1 MKIYKYGIL
10 STASIVPRFINALR
24 ESKTGEVLAIASRSA
39 EKAAE
44 KAKEWNIPKSYESYE
59 ALLMD
64 SDIEVVYVAMINSE
78 HYRYSLK
85 ALEAGKNVICE
96 KPFTLR
102 KEHAQHL
109 FQVAREKG
117 LFIAEAQKS
126 VFLPVMQDIRELIQE
141 GKLGAVQF
149 ADFTSSCSAVY
160 NDWLHRAE
168 AGGGAMAGSASYS
181 IHLAKYLFGE
191 KVTAY
196 SGLCTRGNSEV
207 DEQCVINLSLG
218 NRILF
223 VSKISTNVKAI
234 DRALIFGE
242 LGYIEI
248 AEYWKARRAVIHY
261 NTGEEVVIEHPCKH
275 ELIYEIRHFHEC
287 MEKGL
292 LQSPVMSEEMTVST
306 LEILDGIRDGWNR

>member
-1 MKIYKYGIL
+1 MKKYRYGIL
-10 STASIVPRFINALR
+10 STASIVPRFIAALR
-24 ESKTGEVLAIASRSA
+24 ESGTGEVLAIASRSG

-44 KAKEWNIPKSYESYE
+44 KAKEWEIPRSYGSYEE
-59 ALLMD
+59 LLAD
-64 SDIEVVYVAMINSE
+64 ADIEVVYVAMINSE

-85 ALEAGKNVICE
+85 ALEAGKHVICE

-109 FQVAREKG
+109 FETAKERG

-126 VFLPVMQDIRELIQE
+126 VFLPVTQEVKALMRE
-141 GKLGAVQF
+141 GKLGAIQF
-149 ADFTSSCSAVY
+149 ADFTSSCSSVY
-160 NDWLHRAE
+160 NAWLHKAE
-168 AGGGAMAGSASYS
+168 SGGGALAGSASYS
-181 IHLAKYLFGE
+181 LHLAKYLFDE
-191 KVTAY
+191 EVTAY
-196 SGLCTRGNSEV
+196 SGLCTKGDSEV

-223 VSKISTNVKAI
+223 VSKISTNVKAV

-242 LGYIEI
+242 KGYVEI
-248 AEYWKARRAVIHY
+248 PEYWKARRAVVHY
-261 NTGEEVVIEHPCKH
+261 NTGEVAVLEHPCQY

-292 LQSPVMSEEMTVST
+292 LQSPVMSEEMTVSS
-306 LEILDGIRDGWNR
+306 LEILEGLRESWMK